1 MSKLVMYTDQKPR
14 SQSEKR
20 NLMMHCRLIHLPALA
35 LVVLGA
41 LSLSGCGDGSSTSA
55 IAAKGTAAAAA
66 GGSSDPV
73 KLLHVSY
80 DPTRELWKAINTAFA
95 AGYLQEKGVE
105 VEIQQSHGGASPQT
119 RAVIDGLDADVVSL
133 PLPTDT
139 EAIARAGL
147 IKEGWEERLPNHS
160 LPYTSTIVFVVR
172 KGNPKQIKDWPD
184 LVQEDLQIIT
194 PNPKTSGNGKLSFL
208 AAWGSALKRG
218 GSEDDA
224 KKFVTEIYKRV
235 PVLESGARAATVT
248 FAKKEIGDV
257 HLTWESEAFLEI
269 EEGKGDLEMVVPSVS
284 ILAEPRVA
292 VVDANVDR
300 HGTRTV
306 AEDYLKFFYGEE
318 AQKIIAENYYRPV
331 NPDVLAQFPDRF
343 AAVELFTVRDV
354 AKSWDDADKRF
365 FADNAIFDGIYSG
378 SAK

>member
-1 MSKLVMYTDQKPR
+1 MLLCR
-14 SQSEKR
+14 SS
-20 NLMMHCRLIHLPALA
+20 RLPASALA
-35 LVVLGA
+35 LLFA
-41 LSLSGCGDGSSTSA
+41 LSLAGCGGGSSSSA
-55 IAAKGTAAAAA
+55 TAAKSGAGKPAAA
-66 GGSSDPV
+66 GAAGEPV

-80 DPTRELWKAINTAFA
+80 DPTRELWKAVNVAFA
-95 AGYLQEKGVE
+95 ANYLKEKGVE

-139 EAIARAGL
+139 AAIAQAGL

-184 LVQEDLQIIT
+184 LVQENIQIIT

-257 HLTWESEAFLEI
+257 HLTWESEAFSEIDEAKGELE
-269 EEGKGDLEMVVPSVS
+269 LVVPSVS

-300 HGTRTV
+300 HGTRAV
-306 AEDYLKFFYGEE
+306 AEDYLNFFYTPE
-318 AQKIIAENYYRPV
+318 AQKIIAEHYYRPID
-331 NPDVLAQFPDRF
+331 PDVLAEFPDRF

-365 FADNAIFDGIYSG
+365 FADNAVFDGIYSG
-378 SAK
+378 AAK